1 MKNYKNSKTKPQIKP
16 KKENRKG
23 KKKTTNKT
31 KK

>member
-23 KKKTTNKT
+23 KMKNT
-31 KK
+31 KKN